1 MNKSVLLQ
9 AYLKHERELLRFLDK
24 RLGSSNLAAD
34 IVHDLYLKLRRGADT
49 SPVRDSRSYL
59 FSMAANLATDHLRV
73 ESRRMQILAEAE
85 GVAWRQVDELTPE
98 RRALGRAELDYM
110 KAEIA
115 GLDPRCRRI
124 FYLSR
129 YEGRS
134 QAEIAEAL
142 GVGLTTVYKDLK
154 KAMSVLIAARRRF
167 NGQCRDESGHGI
179 S

>member
-1 MNKSVLLQ
+1 MSESILLQ
-9 AYLKHERELLRFLDK
+9 AYLEHEKELLRFLDK

-34 IVHDLYLKLRRGADT
+34 IVHDLYVKLRRGIDT
-49 SPVRDSRSYL
+49 SLVRDNRSYL

-73 ESRRMQILAEAE
+73 ESRRMQILADAE
-85 GVAWRQVDELTPE
+85 GIAWRQVDELTPE

-110 KAEIA
+110 KAEITK
-115 GLDPRCRRI
+115 LDARCRRI

-134 QAEIAEAL
+134 QAEIAAEL

-154 KAMSVLIAARRRF
+154 KAMSMLVAARRRF
-167 NGQCRDESGHGI
+167 NGQHVDEGRH
-179 S
+179 